1 MPFNDIMH
9 DGDLRYRVEKLER
22 RQREDNSGR
31 RLENSSIGAG
41 GLRLID
47 GGSIEIDGGEL
58 RLISEDGVVVA
69 RWGDTY
75 YGDWSRG
82 WEFFYPSGQRAFIM
96 GGSAENPAIVIYDVA
111 GNVVFATDAASRSG
125 VARPYVNYRIV
136 PSLSAQSVGEGAASL
151 WPSTDSSSF
160 VELLE
165 GENSVWHPRIAYKI
179 SATSVGGGSADWR
192 LLVNGNAVASGNNSG
207 TGIAD
212 IPGWG
217 SDILPGHEAEIT
229 IEARCADGA
238 TRAWV
243 QCTKLYGRQS

>member
-82 WEFFYPSGQRAFIM
+82 WEFFYPSGQRAFLM
-96 GGSAENPAIVIYDVA
+96 GGSPENPAIVIYDV
-111 GNVVFATDAASRSG
+111 GGRVVFATDAASRNG
-125 VARPYVNYRIV
+125 LARPYLNYRMV
-136 PSLSAQSVGEGAASL
+136 PTRNSEVVTNGPF
-151 WPSTDSSSF
+151 WPS
-160 VELLE
+160 VEGGSYTPLFE
-165 GENSVWHPRIAYKI
+165 GLNAFFHPRISFGVLTAAVSGDTEWRLRI
-179 SATSVGGGSADWR
+179 EDTTIATGSGGGGDVWE
-192 LLVNGNAVASGNNSG
+192 
-207 TGIAD
+207 

-217 SDILPGHEAEIT
+217 SDFLPGN
-229 IEARCADGA
+229 RYRLRLDVRQSDS
-238 TRAWV
+238 TRAWA
-243 QCTKLYGRQS
+243 QITRCYGTQS